1 METPSAEELL
11 KKIQIL
17 EAGHAD
23 LKQEISILKQSG
35 GDSKANST
43 HQRSHSTSP
52 RRPRFPGNAAKLA
65 AWKKDSASFR
75 HSSPLRRESRNNDT
89 VNGDRG
95 TGGDLGVG
103 GGGGAI
109 ERTGN
114 VGPAAVNFT
123 NSQYLNIFQ
132 SMGQSVH
139 IFDLSGRII
148 YCSVIENGAFGL
160 MARRNK
166 TAEKLYGYSAAEAL
180 EQDAIQL
187 LVDHRDFA
195 VALNIVHCVMTGD
208 SWTGQFP
215 FKNKMG
221 ERFLAVA
228 TYTPFYDED
237 DDDDSSLVGIICVSS
252 DSQPLQ
258 ERRAAVL
265 AGKQPEGDSTF
276 SRSKNA
282 VSAKLGLDPQQ
293 PMQTAIASELTN
305 LALKVSNKMK
315 SRIKMGE
322 YCVDRE
328 GESGDGHYLEHGCS
342 IAAHSDL
349 KEDAVSSG
357 ACTPRGSIYPSAFGV
372 FSPLDE
378 KSPMNNSHDSGDES
392 EGKPAI
398 QKIMTLVGKKGIS
411 WPWKEN
417 DRAGS
422 EARTTRF
429 VWPGLA
435 NDQENDFFV
444 QKSSYSAAKSEGHL
458 NENNTPV
465 NNEPSGSWS
474 SSVNVNSTS
483 SVSSFGSTSSSAV
496 NRAEMDVDCL
506 DYEILWEDLTIGDHI
521 GQGNFFRVLVEQC
534 IMEVAVKVF
543 SKQEYSDDVINAFRE
558 ENHVIHAPSALS
570 IRQLTEVSLMKR
582 LRHPNV
588 LLFMGVVVSSQ
599 RLCIVTEFLPRGSLF
614 QLLQRNTTK
623 LGWRR
628 RVSMALDIASIN
640 SHSLCQ
646 FILLIELS
654 QARGMNYLHNC
665 NPPIIHRDLKS
676 SNLLVDKNWT
686 VKVGDFGLSRLKHK
700 TYLTTKSGKGTPQWM
715 APEVLRSEPSDEKS
729 DVYSF
734 GVILWEL
741 ATEKIPWEK
750 HNAMQLVAAVGFMNQ
765 RLEIPKELDPRWAS
779 IIEICWNR
787 CSSPYTVLI
796 QRAGQRSR
804 NYLTSLE
811 IFKDNI
817 LSNFSKLVTRP
828 KKRKYESDVC
838 GIGSIFFHSNKR
850 CREAWAVSHTRKIK
864 CRYLVGSCERKQP
877 KFEGDGLVP
886 AVDLEMGMMS
896 PVILKHVRTTKEIR
910 T

>member
-89 VNGDRG
+89 VNGDSG

-103 GGGGAI
+103 GRGGAI

-148 YCSVIENGAFGL
+148 YW
-160 MARRNK
+160 NK

-221 ERFLAVA
+221 E
-228 TYTPFYDED
+228 
-237 DDDDSSLVGIICVSS
+237 S
-252 DSQPLQ
+252 DTQPLQ

-322 YCVDRE
+322 YCVGRE
-328 GESGDGHYLEHGCS
+328 GESGDGHYLDHGCA

-378 KSPMNNSHDSGDES
+378 KSPMNTSHDSGDES

-411 WPWKEN
+411 WPWKET

-422 EARTTRF
+422 EARTNRF

-435 NDQENDFFV
+435 NDQENDLFV
-444 QKSSYSAAKSEGHL
+444 QKSSYSAAKSEGHV

-506 DYEILWEDLTIGDHI
+506 DYEILWEDLTIGDQI
-521 GQGNFFRVLVEQC
+521 GQGSCGTVYHGLWFES
-534 IMEVAVKVF
+534 EVAVKVF
-543 SKQEYSDDVINAFRE
+543 SKQEYADDVINAFRE
-558 ENHVIHAPSALS
+558 
-570 IRQLTEVSLMKR
+570 EVSLMKR

-628 RVSMALDIASIN
+628 RVSMALDI
-640 SHSLCQ
+640 
-646 FILLIELS
+646 
-654 QARGMNYLHNC
+654 ARGMNYLHNC

-715 APEVLRSEPSDEKS
+715 APEVLRSEPSDEKYV
-729 DVYSF
+729 DP
-734 GVILWEL
+734 
-741 ATEKIPWEK
+741 IP
-750 HNAMQLVAAVGFMNQ
+750 HPLNCTSPMFIALV
-765 RLEIPKELDPRWAS
+765 S
-779 IIEICWNR
+779 
-787 CSSPYTVLI
+787 Y
-796 QRAGQRSR
+796 
-804 NYLTSLE
+804 Y
-811 IFKDNI
+811 
-817 LSNFSKLVTRP
+817 
-828 KKRKYESDVC
+828 
-838 GIGSIFFHSNKR
+838 GS
-850 CREAWAVSHTRKIK
+850 
-864 CRYLVGSCERKQP
+864 
-877 KFEGDGLVP
+877 
-886 AVDLEMGMMS
+886 
-896 PVILKHVRTTKEIR
+896 
-910 T
+910 

>member
-89 VNGDRG
+89 VNGDSG

-103 GGGGAI
+103 GRGGAI

-148 YCSVIENGAFGL
+148 YW
-160 MARRNK
+160 NK

-252 DSQPLQ
+252 DTQPLQ

-322 YCVDRE
+322 YCVGRE
-328 GESGDGHYLEHGCS
+328 GESGDGHYLDHGCT

-378 KSPMNNSHDSGDES
+378 KSPMNTSHDSGDES

-411 WPWKEN
+411 WPWKET

-422 EARTTRF
+422 EARTNRF

-435 NDQENDFFV
+435 NDQENDLFV
-444 QKSSYSAAKSEGHL
+444 QKSSYSAAKSEGHV

-506 DYEILWEDLTIGDHI
+506 DYEILWEDLTIGDQI
-521 GQGNFFRVLVEQC
+521 GQGSCGTVYHGLWFES
-534 IMEVAVKVF
+534 EVAVKVF
-543 SKQEYSDDVINAFRE
+543 SKQEYADDVINAFRE
-558 ENHVIHAPSALS
+558 
-570 IRQLTEVSLMKR
+570 EVSLMKR

-628 RVSMALDIASIN
+628 RVSMALDI
-640 SHSLCQ
+640 
-646 FILLIELS
+646 
-654 QARGMNYLHNC
+654 ARGMNYLHNC

-765 RLEIPKELDPRWAS
+765 SLEIPKELDPRWAS
-779 IIEICWNR
+779 IIEICWNSDPKSR
-787 CSSPYTVLI
+787 PTFQELLNKLRDLQRQYTL
-796 QRAGQRSR
+796 QLQQAR
-804 NYLTSLE
+804 NSAE
-811 IFKDNI
+811 
-817 LSNFSKLVTRP
+817 
-828 KKRKYESDVC
+828 E
-838 GIGSIFFHSNKR
+838 
-850 CREAWAVSHTRKIK
+850 
-864 CRYLVGSCERKQP
+864 
-877 KFEGDGLVP
+877 
-886 AVDLEMGMMS
+886 
-896 PVILKHVRTTKEIR
+896 KEI
-910 T
+910 

>member
-89 VNGDRG
+89 VNGDSG

-103 GGGGAI
+103 GRGGAI

-148 YCSVIENGAFGL
+148 YW
-160 MARRNK
+160 NK

-221 ERFLAVA
+221 E
-228 TYTPFYDED
+228 
-237 DDDDSSLVGIICVSS
+237 S
-252 DSQPLQ
+252 DTQPLQ

-322 YCVDRE
+322 YCVGRE
-328 GESGDGHYLEHGCS
+328 GESGDGHYLDHGCA

-378 KSPMNNSHDSGDES
+378 KSPMNTSHDSGDES

-411 WPWKEN
+411 WPWKET

-422 EARTTRF
+422 EARTNRF

-435 NDQENDFFV
+435 NDQENDLFV
-444 QKSSYSAAKSEGHL
+444 QKSSYSAAKSEGHV

-506 DYEILWEDLTIGDHI
+506 DYEILWEDLTIGDQI
-521 GQGNFFRVLVEQC
+521 GQGSCGTVYHGLWFES
-534 IMEVAVKVF
+534 EVAVKVF
-543 SKQEYSDDVINAFRE
+543 SKQEYADDVINAFRE
-558 ENHVIHAPSALS
+558 
-570 IRQLTEVSLMKR
+570 EVSLMKR

-628 RVSMALDIASIN
+628 RVSMALDI
-640 SHSLCQ
+640 
-646 FILLIELS
+646 
-654 QARGMNYLHNC
+654 ARGMNYLHNC

-765 RLEIPKELDPRWAS
+765 SLEIPKELDPRWAS
-779 IIEICWNR
+779 IIEICWNSDPKSR
-787 CSSPYTVLI
+787 PTFQELLNKLRDLQRQYTL
-796 QRAGQRSR
+796 QLQQAR
-804 NYLTSLE
+804 NSAE
-811 IFKDNI
+811 
-817 LSNFSKLVTRP
+817 
-828 KKRKYESDVC
+828 E
-838 GIGSIFFHSNKR
+838 
-850 CREAWAVSHTRKIK
+850 
-864 CRYLVGSCERKQP
+864 
-877 KFEGDGLVP
+877 
-886 AVDLEMGMMS
+886 
-896 PVILKHVRTTKEIR
+896 KEI
-910 T
+910 

>member
-89 VNGDRG
+89 VNGDSG

-103 GGGGAI
+103 GRGGAI

-148 YCSVIENGAFGL
+148 YW
-160 MARRNK
+160 NK

-252 DSQPLQ
+252 DTQPLQ

-322 YCVDRE
+322 YCVGRE
-328 GESGDGHYLEHGCS
+328 GESGDGHYLDHGCA

-378 KSPMNNSHDSGDES
+378 KSPMNTSHDSGDES

-411 WPWKEN
+411 WPWKET

-422 EARTTRF
+422 EARTNRF

-435 NDQENDFFV
+435 NDQENDLFV
-444 QKSSYSAAKSEGHL
+444 QKSSYSAAKSEGHV

-506 DYEILWEDLTIGDHI
+506 DYEILWEDLTIGDQI
-521 GQGNFFRVLVEQC
+521 GQGSCGTVYHGLWFES
-534 IMEVAVKVF
+534 EVAVKVF

-558 ENHVIHAPSALS
+558 E
-570 IRQLTEVSLMKR
+570 VSLMKR

-588 LLFMGVVVSSQ
+588 LLFMGVVISSQ

-628 RVSMALDIASIN
+628 RVSMALDI
-640 SHSLCQ
+640 
-646 FILLIELS
+646 
-654 QARGMNYLHNC
+654 ARGMNYLHNC

-765 RLEIPKELDPRWAS
+765 SLEIPKELDPRWAS
-779 IIEICWNR
+779 IIEICWNSDPKSR
-787 CSSPYTVLI
+787 PTFQELLNKLRDLQRQYTL
-796 QRAGQRSR
+796 QLQQAR
-804 NYLTSLE
+804 NSAE
-811 IFKDNI
+811 
-817 LSNFSKLVTRP
+817 
-828 KKRKYESDVC
+828 E
-838 GIGSIFFHSNKR
+838 
-850 CREAWAVSHTRKIK
+850 
-864 CRYLVGSCERKQP
+864 
-877 KFEGDGLVP
+877 
-886 AVDLEMGMMS
+886 
-896 PVILKHVRTTKEIR
+896 KEI
-910 T
+910 

>member
-23 LKQEISILKQSG
+23 LEQEISILKQSG

-52 RRPRFPGNAAKLA
+52 RRPHFPGNAAKLA

-89 VNGDRG
+89 VNGDSG

-103 GGGGAI
+103 GRGGAI

-148 YCSVIENGAFGL
+148 YW
-160 MARRNK
+160 NK
-166 TAEKLYGYSAAEAL
+166 AAEKLYGYSAAEAL

-228 TYTPFYDED
+228 TYTLFYDED

-252 DSQPLQ
+252 DTQPLQ

-315 SRIKMGE
+315 SKFKMGE

-357 ACTPRGSIYPSAFGV
+357 ACTPRGSIYPSAFSV
-372 FSPLDE
+372 FYPLDE
-378 KSPMNNSHDSGDES
+378 KSPMNTSHNSGDES

-435 NDQENDFFV
+435 NDQENDLFV
-444 QKSSYSAAKSEGHL
+444 QKSSYSAAKSEGHV

-506 DYEILWEDLTIGDHI
+506 DYEILWEDLTIGDQI
-521 GQGNFFRVLVEQC
+521 GQGSCGTVYHGLWFES
-534 IMEVAVKVF
+534 EVAVKVF

-558 ENHVIHAPSALS
+558 
-570 IRQLTEVSLMKR
+570 EVSLMKR

-628 RVSMALDIASIN
+628 R
-640 SHSLCQ
+640 
-646 FILLIELS
+646 
-654 QARGMNYLHNC
+654 ARGMNYLHNC

-779 IIEICWNR
+779 IIKICWNSDPKSR
-787 CSSPYTVLI
+787 PTFQELLNKLRDLQRQYTL
-796 QRAGQRSR
+796 QLQQAR
-804 NYLTSLE
+804 NSAE
-811 IFKDNI
+811 
-817 LSNFSKLVTRP
+817 
-828 KKRKYESDVC
+828 E
-838 GIGSIFFHSNKR
+838 
-850 CREAWAVSHTRKIK
+850 
-864 CRYLVGSCERKQP
+864 
-877 KFEGDGLVP
+877 
-886 AVDLEMGMMS
+886 
-896 PVILKHVRTTKEIR
+896 KEI
-910 T
+910 

>member
-89 VNGDRG
+89 VNGDSG

-103 GGGGAI
+103 GRGGAI

-148 YCSVIENGAFGL
+148 YW
-160 MARRNK
+160 NK

-180 EQDAIQL
+180 EQNAIQL

-252 DSQPLQ
+252 DTQPLQ

-322 YCVDRE
+322 YCVGRE
-328 GESGDGHYLEHGCS
+328 GESGDGHYLDHGCA

-349 KEDAVSSG
+349 KEDAVSNG
-357 ACTPRGSIYPSAFGV
+357 ACTPRGSIYPSAFDV

-378 KSPMNNSHDSGDES
+378 KSPMNTSHDSGDES

-411 WPWKEN
+411 WPWKET
-417 DRAGS
+417 DRAGP
-422 EARTTRF
+422 EARTNRF

-435 NDQENDFFV
+435 NDQENDLFV
-444 QKSSYSAAKSEGHL
+444 QKSSYSAAKSEGHV

-506 DYEILWEDLTIGDHI
+506 DYEILWEDLTIGDQI
-521 GQGNFFRVLVEQC
+521 GQGSCGTVYHGLWFES
-534 IMEVAVKVF
+534 EVAVKVF

-558 ENHVIHAPSALS
+558 
-570 IRQLTEVSLMKR
+570 EVSLMKR

-628 RVSMALDIASIN
+628 RVSMALDI
-640 SHSLCQ
+640 
-646 FILLIELS
+646 
-654 QARGMNYLHNC
+654 ARGMNYLHNC

-765 RLEIPKELDPRWAS
+765 SLEIPKELDPRWAS
-779 IIEICWNR
+779 IIEICWNSDPKSR
-787 CSSPYTVLI
+787 PTFQELLNKLRDLQRQYTL
-796 QRAGQRSR
+796 QLQQAR
-804 NYLTSLE
+804 NSAE
-811 IFKDNI
+811 
-817 LSNFSKLVTRP
+817 
-828 KKRKYESDVC
+828 E
-838 GIGSIFFHSNKR
+838 
-850 CREAWAVSHTRKIK
+850 
-864 CRYLVGSCERKQP
+864 
-877 KFEGDGLVP
+877 
-886 AVDLEMGMMS
+886 
-896 PVILKHVRTTKEIR
+896 KEI
-910 T
+910 

>member
-89 VNGDRG
+89 VNGDSG

-103 GGGGAI
+103 GRGGAI

-148 YCSVIENGAFGL
+148 YW
-160 MARRNK
+160 NK

-252 DSQPLQ
+252 DTQPLQ

-322 YCVDRE
+322 YCVGRE
-328 GESGDGHYLEHGCS
+328 GESGDGHYLDHGCA

-378 KSPMNNSHDSGDES
+378 KSPMNTSHDSGDES

-411 WPWKEN
+411 WPWKET

-422 EARTTRF
+422 EARTNRF

-435 NDQENDFFV
+435 NDQENDLFV
-444 QKSSYSAAKSEGHL
+444 QKSSYSAAKSEGHV

-506 DYEILWEDLTIGDHI
+506 DYEILWEDLTIGDQI
-521 GQGNFFRVLVEQC
+521 GQGSCGTVYHGLWFES
-534 IMEVAVKVF
+534 EVAVKVF
-543 SKQEYSDDVINAFRE
+543 SKQEYADDVINAFRE
-558 ENHVIHAPSALS
+558 
-570 IRQLTEVSLMKR
+570 EVSLMKR

-628 RVSMALDIASIN
+628 RVSMALDI
-640 SHSLCQ
+640 
-646 FILLIELS
+646 
-654 QARGMNYLHNC
+654 ARGMNYLHNC

-765 RLEIPKELDPRWAS
+765 SLEIPKELDPRWAS
-779 IIEICWNR
+779 IIEICWNSDPKSR
-787 CSSPYTVLI
+787 PTFQELLNKLRDLQRQYTL
-796 QRAGQRSR
+796 QLQQAR
-804 NYLTSLE
+804 NSAE
-811 IFKDNI
+811 
-817 LSNFSKLVTRP
+817 
-828 KKRKYESDVC
+828 E
-838 GIGSIFFHSNKR
+838 
-850 CREAWAVSHTRKIK
+850 
-864 CRYLVGSCERKQP
+864 
-877 KFEGDGLVP
+877 
-886 AVDLEMGMMS
+886 
-896 PVILKHVRTTKEIR
+896 KEI
-910 T
+910 

>member
-65 AWKKDSASFR
+65 AWKKNSASFR

-89 VNGDRG
+89 VNGDSG

-103 GGGGAI
+103 GRGGAI

-148 YCSVIENGAFGL
+148 YW
-160 MARRNK
+160 NK

-195 VALNIVHCVMTGD
+195 VALNIVHCVMMGD

-237 DDDDSSLVGIICVSS
+237 DDDDSSLVGIICVSN
-252 DSQPLQ
+252 DTQPLQ

-265 AGKQPEGDSTF
+265 SGKQPEGDSTF
-276 SRSKNA
+276 NRSKNA
-282 VSAKLGLDPQQ
+282 VLAKLGLDPQQ

-378 KSPMNNSHDSGDES
+378 KSPMNTSHDSGDES
-392 EGKPAI
+392 EGKSAI

-435 NDQENDFFV
+435 NDQENDLFV
-444 QKSSYSAAKSEGHL
+444 QKSSYSAAKSEGHV

-483 SVSSFGSTSSSAV
+483 SVSSFGSNSSSAV

-506 DYEILWEDLTIGDHI
+506 DYEILWEDLTIGDQI
-521 GQGNFFRVLVEQC
+521 GQGSCGTVYHGLWFES
-534 IMEVAVKVF
+534 EVAVKVF

-558 ENHVIHAPSALS
+558 
-570 IRQLTEVSLMKR
+570 EVSLMKR

-614 QLLQRNTTK
+614 ELLQRNTTK

-628 RVSMALDIASIN
+628 RVSMALDI
-640 SHSLCQ
+640 
-646 FILLIELS
+646 
-654 QARGMNYLHNC
+654 ARGMNYLHNC

-779 IIEICWNR
+779 IIEICWNSDPKSR
-787 CSSPYTVLI
+787 PTFQELLNKLRDLQRQYTL
-796 QRAGQRSR
+796 QLQQAR
-804 NYLTSLE
+804 NSAE
-811 IFKDNI
+811 
-817 LSNFSKLVTRP
+817 
-828 KKRKYESDVC
+828 E
-838 GIGSIFFHSNKR
+838 
-850 CREAWAVSHTRKIK
+850 
-864 CRYLVGSCERKQP
+864 
-877 KFEGDGLVP
+877 
-886 AVDLEMGMMS
+886 
-896 PVILKHVRTTKEIR
+896 KEI
-910 T
+910 

>member
-1 METPSAEELL
+1 MNT
-11 KKIQIL
+11 
-17 EAGHAD
+17 
-23 LKQEISILKQSG
+23 
-35 GDSKANST
+35 
-43 HQRSHSTSP
+43 SH
-52 RRPRFPGNAAKLA
+52 N
-65 AWKKDSASFR
+65 
-75 HSSPLRRESRNNDT
+75 
-89 VNGDRG
+89 
-95 TGGDLGVG
+95 
-103 GGGGAI
+103 
-109 ERTGN
+109 
-114 VGPAAVNFT
+114 
-123 NSQYLNIFQ
+123 
-132 SMGQSVH
+132 
-139 IFDLSGRII
+139 
-148 YCSVIENGAFGL
+148 
-160 MARRNK
+160 
-166 TAEKLYGYSAAEAL
+166 
-180 EQDAIQL
+180 
-187 LVDHRDFA
+187 
-195 VALNIVHCVMTGD
+195 
-208 SWTGQFP
+208 
-215 FKNKMG
+215 
-221 ERFLAVA
+221 
-228 TYTPFYDED
+228 
-237 DDDDSSLVGIICVSS
+237 
-252 DSQPLQ
+252 
-258 ERRAAVL
+258 
-265 AGKQPEGDSTF
+265 
-276 SRSKNA
+276 
-282 VSAKLGLDPQQ
+282 
-293 PMQTAIASELTN
+293 
-305 LALKVSNKMK
+305 
-315 SRIKMGE
+315 
-322 YCVDRE
+322 
-328 GESGDGHYLEHGCS
+328 
-342 IAAHSDL
+342 
-349 KEDAVSSG
+349 
-357 ACTPRGSIYPSAFGV
+357 
-372 FSPLDE
+372 
-378 KSPMNNSHDSGDES
+378 SGDES

-435 NDQENDFFV
+435 NDQENDLFV
-444 QKSSYSAAKSEGHL
+444 QKSSYSAAKSEGHV

-506 DYEILWEDLTIGDHI
+506 DYEILWEDLTIGDQI
-521 GQGNFFRVLVEQC
+521 GQAHEWNPKCPLDTPNAHWIIISMDENLVFDLSLVLVEQC
-534 IMEVAVKVF
+534 IMVCGLNPYVLLRCLHFREDEVAVKVF

-558 ENHVIHAPSALS
+558 ENHMIHAPSALS

-599 RLCIVTEFLPRGSLF
+599 RLCIVTEFLPRFNLNF
-614 QLLQRNTTK
+614 LLEWEFVSVTTK
-623 LGWRR
+623 EHYQIRLETACQYGFGYC
-628 RVSMALDIASIN
+628 N

-686 VKVGDFGLSRLKHK
+686 VKVKGNVVLCDQVGDFGLSRLKHK

-715 APEVLRSEPSDEKS
+715 APEVLRSEPSDEKYVDPIPHPLNCTSKS

-779 IIEICWNR
+779 IIKICWNR

-828 KKRKYESDVC
+828 KKRKYESDAC

-864 CRYLVGSCERKQP
+864 L
-877 KFEGDGLVP
+877 
-886 AVDLEMGMMS
+886 DLEMGMMS

>member
-89 VNGDRG
+89 VNGDSG

-103 GGGGAI
+103 GRGGAI

-148 YCSVIENGAFGL
+148 YW
-160 MARRNK
+160 NK

-252 DSQPLQ
+252 DTQPLQ

-322 YCVDRE
+322 YCVGRE
-328 GESGDGHYLEHGCS
+328 GESGDGHYLDHGCT

-378 KSPMNNSHDSGDES
+378 KSPMNTSHDSGDES

-411 WPWKEN
+411 WPWKET

-422 EARTTRF
+422 EARTNRF

-435 NDQENDFFV
+435 NDQENDLFV
-444 QKSSYSAAKSEGHL
+444 QKSSYSAAKSEGHV

-506 DYEILWEDLTIGDHI
+506 DYEILWEDLTIGDQI
-521 GQGNFFRVLVEQC
+521 GQGSCGTVYHGLWFES
-534 IMEVAVKVF
+534 EVAVKVF
-543 SKQEYSDDVINAFRE
+543 SKQEYADDVINAFRE
-558 ENHVIHAPSALS
+558 
-570 IRQLTEVSLMKR
+570 EVSLMKR

-628 RVSMALDIASIN
+628 R
-640 SHSLCQ
+640 
-646 FILLIELS
+646 
-654 QARGMNYLHNC
+654 ARGMNYLHNC

-765 RLEIPKELDPRWAS
+765 SLEIPKELDPRWAS
-779 IIEICWNR
+779 IIEICWNSDPKSR
-787 CSSPYTVLI
+787 PTFQELLNKLRDLQRQYTL
-796 QRAGQRSR
+796 QLQQAR
-804 NYLTSLE
+804 NSAE
-811 IFKDNI
+811 
-817 LSNFSKLVTRP
+817 
-828 KKRKYESDVC
+828 E
-838 GIGSIFFHSNKR
+838 
-850 CREAWAVSHTRKIK
+850 
-864 CRYLVGSCERKQP
+864 
-877 KFEGDGLVP
+877 
-886 AVDLEMGMMS
+886 
-896 PVILKHVRTTKEIR
+896 KEI
-910 T
+910 

>member
-89 VNGDRG
+89 VNGDSG

-103 GGGGAI
+103 GRGGAI

-148 YCSVIENGAFGL
+148 YW
-160 MARRNK
+160 NK

-252 DSQPLQ
+252 DTQPLQ

-322 YCVDRE
+322 YCVGRE
-328 GESGDGHYLEHGCS
+328 GESGDGHYLDHGCT

-378 KSPMNNSHDSGDES
+378 KSPMNTSHDSGDES

-411 WPWKEN
+411 WPWKET

-422 EARTTRF
+422 EARTNRF

-435 NDQENDFFV
+435 NDQENDLFV
-444 QKSSYSAAKSEGHL
+444 QKSSYSAAKSEGHV

-506 DYEILWEDLTIGDHI
+506 DYEILWEDLTIGDQI
-521 GQGNFFRVLVEQC
+521 GQGSCGTVYHGLWFES
-534 IMEVAVKVF
+534 EVAVKVF
-543 SKQEYSDDVINAFRE
+543 SKQEYADDVINAFRE
-558 ENHVIHAPSALS
+558 
-570 IRQLTEVSLMKR
+570 EVSLMKR

-628 RVSMALDIASIN
+628 RVSMALDI
-640 SHSLCQ
+640 
-646 FILLIELS
+646 
-654 QARGMNYLHNC
+654 ARGMNYLHNC

-750 HNAMQLVAAVGFMNQ
+750 HNAMQNICSWLQ
-765 RLEIPKELDPRWAS
+765 R
-779 IIEICWNR
+779 
-787 CSSPYTVLI
+787 
-796 QRAGQRSR
+796 
-804 NYLTSLE
+804 
-811 IFKDNI
+811 
-817 LSNFSKLVTRP
+817 
-828 KKRKYESDVC
+828 
-838 GIGSIFFHSNKR
+838 
-850 CREAWAVSHTRKIK
+850 
-864 CRYLVGSCERKQP
+864 
-877 KFEGDGLVP
+877 
-886 AVDLEMGMMS
+886 
-896 PVILKHVRTTKEIR
+896 
-910 T
+910 

>member
-89 VNGDRG
+89 VNGDSG

-103 GGGGAI
+103 GRGGAI

-148 YCSVIENGAFGL
+148 YW
-160 MARRNK
+160 NK

-252 DSQPLQ
+252 DTQPLQ

-322 YCVDRE
+322 YCVGRE
-328 GESGDGHYLEHGCS
+328 GESGDGHYLDHGCA

-378 KSPMNNSHDSGDES
+378 KSPMNTSHDSGDES

-411 WPWKEN
+411 WPWKET

-422 EARTTRF
+422 EARTNRF

-435 NDQENDFFV
+435 NDQENDLFV
-444 QKSSYSAAKSEGHL
+444 QKSSYSAAKSEGHV

-506 DYEILWEDLTIGDHI
+506 DYEILWEDLTIGDQI
-521 GQGNFFRVLVEQC
+521 GQGSCGTVYHGLWFES
-534 IMEVAVKVF
+534 EVAVKVF
-543 SKQEYSDDVINAFRE
+543 SKQEYADDVINAFRE
-558 ENHVIHAPSALS
+558 
-570 IRQLTEVSLMKR
+570 EVSLMKR

-628 RVSMALDIASIN
+628 RVSMALDI
-640 SHSLCQ
+640 
-646 FILLIELS
+646 
-654 QARGMNYLHNC
+654 ARGMNYLHNC

-750 HNAMQLVAAVGFMNQ
+750 HNAMQNICSWLQ
-765 RLEIPKELDPRWAS
+765 R
-779 IIEICWNR
+779 
-787 CSSPYTVLI
+787 
-796 QRAGQRSR
+796 
-804 NYLTSLE
+804 
-811 IFKDNI
+811 
-817 LSNFSKLVTRP
+817 
-828 KKRKYESDVC
+828 
-838 GIGSIFFHSNKR
+838 
-850 CREAWAVSHTRKIK
+850 
-864 CRYLVGSCERKQP
+864 
-877 KFEGDGLVP
+877 
-886 AVDLEMGMMS
+886 
-896 PVILKHVRTTKEIR
+896 
-910 T
+910 

>member
-89 VNGDRG
+89 VNGDSG

-103 GGGGAI
+103 GRGGAI

-148 YCSVIENGAFGL
+148 YW
-160 MARRNK
+160 NK

-252 DSQPLQ
+252 DTQPLQ

-265 AGKQPEGDSTF
+265 AGKQPEGDPTF

-322 YCVDRE
+322 YCVGRE
-328 GESGDGHYLEHGCS
+328 GESGDGHYLDHGCA

-378 KSPMNNSHDSGDES
+378 KSPMNTSHDSGDES

-411 WPWKEN
+411 WPWKET

-422 EARTTRF
+422 EARTNRF

-435 NDQENDFFV
+435 NDQENDLFV
-444 QKSSYSAAKSEGHL
+444 QKSSYSAAKSEGHV

-506 DYEILWEDLTIGDHI
+506 DYEILWEDLTIGDQI
-521 GQGNFFRVLVEQC
+521 GQGSCGTVYHGLWFES
-534 IMEVAVKVF
+534 EVAVKVF
-543 SKQEYSDDVINAFRE
+543 SKQEYADDVINAFRE
-558 ENHVIHAPSALS
+558 
-570 IRQLTEVSLMKR
+570 EVSLMKR

-628 RVSMALDIASIN
+628 RVSMALDI
-640 SHSLCQ
+640 
-646 FILLIELS
+646 
-654 QARGMNYLHNC
+654 ARGMNYLHNC

-765 RLEIPKELDPRWAS
+765 SLEIPKELDPRWAS
-779 IIEICWNR
+779 IIEICWNSDPKSR
-787 CSSPYTVLI
+787 PTFQELLNKLRDLQRQYTL
-796 QRAGQRSR
+796 QLQQAR
-804 NYLTSLE
+804 NSAE
-811 IFKDNI
+811 
-817 LSNFSKLVTRP
+817 
-828 KKRKYESDVC
+828 E
-838 GIGSIFFHSNKR
+838 
-850 CREAWAVSHTRKIK
+850 
-864 CRYLVGSCERKQP
+864 
-877 KFEGDGLVP
+877 
-886 AVDLEMGMMS
+886 
-896 PVILKHVRTTKEIR
+896 KEI
-910 T
+910 

>member
-89 VNGDRG
+89 VNGDSG

-103 GGGGAI
+103 GRGGAI

-148 YCSVIENGAFGL
+148 YW
-160 MARRNK
+160 NK

-252 DSQPLQ
+252 DTQPLQ

-322 YCVDRE
+322 YCVGRE
-328 GESGDGHYLEHGCS
+328 GESGDGHYLDHGCA

-378 KSPMNNSHDSGDES
+378 KSPMNTSHDSGDES

-411 WPWKEN
+411 WPWKET

-422 EARTTRF
+422 EARTNRF

-435 NDQENDFFV
+435 NDQENDLFV
-444 QKSSYSAAKSEGHL
+444 QKSSYSAAKSEGHV

-506 DYEILWEDLTIGDHI
+506 DYEILWEDLTIGDQI
-521 GQGNFFRVLVEQC
+521 GQGSCGTVYHGLWFES
-534 IMEVAVKVF
+534 EVAVKVF
-543 SKQEYSDDVINAFRE
+543 SKQEYADDVINAFRE
-558 ENHVIHAPSALS
+558 
-570 IRQLTEVSLMKR
+570 EVSLMKR

-628 RVSMALDIASIN
+628 R
-640 SHSLCQ
+640 
-646 FILLIELS
+646 
-654 QARGMNYLHNC
+654 ARGMNYLHNC

-765 RLEIPKELDPRWAS
+765 SLEIPKELDPRWAS
-779 IIEICWNR
+779 IIEICWNSDPKSR
-787 CSSPYTVLI
+787 PTFQELLNKLRDLQRQYTL
-796 QRAGQRSR
+796 QLQQAR
-804 NYLTSLE
+804 NSAE
-811 IFKDNI
+811 
-817 LSNFSKLVTRP
+817 
-828 KKRKYESDVC
+828 E
-838 GIGSIFFHSNKR
+838 
-850 CREAWAVSHTRKIK
+850 
-864 CRYLVGSCERKQP
+864 
-877 KFEGDGLVP
+877 
-886 AVDLEMGMMS
+886 
-896 PVILKHVRTTKEIR
+896 KEI
-910 T
+910 

>member
-89 VNGDRG
+89 VNGDSG

-103 GGGGAI
+103 GRGGAI

-148 YCSVIENGAFGL
+148 YW
-160 MARRNK
+160 NK

-252 DSQPLQ
+252 DTQPLQ

-322 YCVDRE
+322 YCVGRE
-328 GESGDGHYLEHGCS
+328 GESGDGHYLDHGCA

-378 KSPMNNSHDSGDES
+378 KSPMNTSHDSGDES

-411 WPWKEN
+411 WPWKET

-422 EARTTRF
+422 EARTNRF

-435 NDQENDFFV
+435 NDQENDLFV
-444 QKSSYSAAKSEGHL
+444 QKSSYSAAKSEGHV

-506 DYEILWEDLTIGDHI
+506 DYEILWEDLTIGDQI
-521 GQGNFFRVLVEQC
+521 GQGSCGTVYHGLWFES
-534 IMEVAVKVF
+534 EVAVKVF
-543 SKQEYSDDVINAFRE
+543 SKQEYADDVINAFRE
-558 ENHVIHAPSALS
+558 
-570 IRQLTEVSLMKR
+570 EVSLMKR

-628 RVSMALDIASIN
+628 RVSMALDI
-640 SHSLCQ
+640 
-646 FILLIELS
+646 
-654 QARGMNYLHNC
+654 ARGMNYLHNC

-715 APEVLRSEPSDEKS
+715 APEVLRSEPSDEKYV
-729 DVYSF
+729 DP
-734 GVILWEL
+734 
-741 ATEKIPWEK
+741 IP
-750 HNAMQLVAAVGFMNQ
+750 HPLNCTSPMFIALV
-765 RLEIPKELDPRWAS
+765 S
-779 IIEICWNR
+779 
-787 CSSPYTVLI
+787 Y
-796 QRAGQRSR
+796 
-804 NYLTSLE
+804 Y
-811 IFKDNI
+811 
-817 LSNFSKLVTRP
+817 
-828 KKRKYESDVC
+828 
-838 GIGSIFFHSNKR
+838 GS
-850 CREAWAVSHTRKIK
+850 
-864 CRYLVGSCERKQP
+864 
-877 KFEGDGLVP
+877 
-886 AVDLEMGMMS
+886 
-896 PVILKHVRTTKEIR
+896 
-910 T
+910 

>member
-89 VNGDRG
+89 
-95 TGGDLGVG
+95 
-103 GGGGAI
+103 
-109 ERTGN
+109 
-114 VGPAAVNFT
+114 
-123 NSQYLNIFQ
+123 

-148 YCSVIENGAFGL
+148 YW
-160 MARRNK
+160 NK

-221 ERFLAVA
+221 E
-228 TYTPFYDED
+228 
-237 DDDDSSLVGIICVSS
+237 S
-252 DSQPLQ
+252 DTQPLQ

-322 YCVDRE
+322 YCVGRE
-328 GESGDGHYLEHGCS
+328 GESGDGHYLDHGCT

-378 KSPMNNSHDSGDES
+378 KSPMNTSHDSGDES

-411 WPWKEN
+411 WPWKET

-422 EARTTRF
+422 EARTNRF

-435 NDQENDFFV
+435 NDQENDLFV
-444 QKSSYSAAKSEGHL
+444 QKSSYSAAKSEGHV

-506 DYEILWEDLTIGDHI
+506 DYEILWEDLTIGDQI
-521 GQGNFFRVLVEQC
+521 GQGSCGTVYHGLWFES
-534 IMEVAVKVF
+534 EVAVKVF
-543 SKQEYSDDVINAFRE
+543 SKQEYADDVINAFRE
-558 ENHVIHAPSALS
+558 
-570 IRQLTEVSLMKR
+570 EVSLMKR

-599 RLCIVTEFLPRGSLF
+599 RLCIVTEFLPR
-614 QLLQRNTTK
+614 
-623 LGWRR
+623 
-628 RVSMALDIASIN
+628 
-640 SHSLCQ
+640 SHSLFQ

-715 APEVLRSEPSDEKS
+715 APEVLRSEPSDEKYVDPIPHPLNCTSKCPSPQPYHVCLSFTADLVFLVLCGLRS

-779 IIEICWNR
+779 IIKICWNSDPKSR
-787 CSSPYTVLI
+787 PTFQELLNKLRDLQRQYTL
-796 QRAGQRSR
+796 QLQQAR
-804 NYLTSLE
+804 NSAE
-811 IFKDNI
+811 
-817 LSNFSKLVTRP
+817 
-828 KKRKYESDVC
+828 E
-838 GIGSIFFHSNKR
+838 
-850 CREAWAVSHTRKIK
+850 
-864 CRYLVGSCERKQP
+864 
-877 KFEGDGLVP
+877 
-886 AVDLEMGMMS
+886 
-896 PVILKHVRTTKEIR
+896 KEI
-910 T
+910 